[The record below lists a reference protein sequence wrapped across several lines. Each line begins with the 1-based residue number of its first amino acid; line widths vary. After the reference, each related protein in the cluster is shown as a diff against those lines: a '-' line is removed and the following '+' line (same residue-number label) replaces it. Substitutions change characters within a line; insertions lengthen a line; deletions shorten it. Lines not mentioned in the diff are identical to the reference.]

1 MTTIAA
7 NQLPLSIVHG
17 ASRTSSGHSG
27 LITFTSTAPMN
38 AVPVIR
44 TSGASGD
51 LVLSTSRATSKL
63 PITGSTSHSITATVP
78 RRFGTSSSATT
89 TGCTPGGLM
98 GGSKLEEV
106 TDKGVSSN
114 SPDASPPPGTILP
127 SGCGESG
134 TYGATVWISTRDA
147 CVGVR

>member
-1 MTTIAA
+1 MTTIAV

-17 ASRTSSGHSG
+17 ASRTQLGAFG
-27 LITFTSTAPMN
+27 FITFTSTAPMN

-89 TGCTPGGLM
+89 TGVHAGGLD
-98 GGSKLEEV
+98 GWLEA
-106 TDKGVSSN
+106 GRSH
-114 SPDASPPPGTILP
+114 G
-127 SGCGESG
+127 
-134 TYGATVWISTRDA
+134 
-147 CVGVR
+147 

>member
-1 MTTIAA
+1 MTTIAV

-51 LVLSTSRATSKL
+51 LVLSASRATSKL
-63 PITGSTSHSITATVP
+63 PITGSTSHSMRISGGTNTV
-78 RRFGTSSSATT
+78 T
-89 TGCTPGGLM
+89 
-98 GGSKLEEV
+98 
-106 TDKGVSSN
+106 
-114 SPDASPPPGTILP
+114 LP
-127 SGCGESG
+127 MMDL
-134 TYGATVWISTRDA
+134 ISM
-147 CVGVR
+147 